1 MIVRINIR
9 QPYLRQ
15 QLKVEFVIAS
25 LAENFPFTMS
35 LFGHNCLVFIQTRL
49 TKNTPLERIRKLANH
64 FYTEK
69 KYLNQIEFVQT
80 LWTPQPPP
88 QALRFSHGR
97 GERETRVTGDE
108 PQGTMGRVQ
117 TPSQLPLR
125 AHRKRDVW
133 VRGRWAPYLLIMATT
148 TPPITIIVHCNTSVK
163 KTAVR
168 PPTKKCLS
176 YLQAWEVLTSRSCP
190 CRYTTISR
198 KVVGKSARDNPERYC
213 GWL

>member
-15 QLKVEFVIAS
+15 QLNVEFLIAS
-25 LAENFPFTMS
+25 LAETFPFTC
-35 LFGHNCLVFIQTRL
+35 LFSDIIVLFLSNQDLLKIPPWENKKACKSFSYGEKILKSN
-49 TKNTPLERIRKLANH
+49 RIRTNTVGA
-64 FYTEK
+64 
-69 KYLNQIEFVQT
+69 
-80 LWTPQPPP
+80 QPPP

-117 TPSQLPLR
+117 TPSRLPLR

-133 VRGRWAPYLLIMATT
+133 VRGRWALYLLIMATT
-148 TPPITIIVHCNTSVK
+148 MPPITIIVHCNTSVK

-176 YLQAWEVLTSRSCP
+176 YLQAWELLRSRR
-190 CRYTTISR
+190 CRYLTLLNIL
-198 KVVGKSARDNPERYC
+198 C
-213 GWL
+213 CHFI